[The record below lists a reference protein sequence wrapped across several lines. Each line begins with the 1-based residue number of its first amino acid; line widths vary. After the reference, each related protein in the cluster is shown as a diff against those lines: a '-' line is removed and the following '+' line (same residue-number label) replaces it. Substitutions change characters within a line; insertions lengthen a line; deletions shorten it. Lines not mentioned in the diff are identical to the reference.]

1 MTAFADERARFPS
14 AESVLHEHEKRER
27 AWTPAARWRAI
38 QETIAWAEAQAT
50 VKRNTPAACIERER
64 ARRA

>member
-1 MTAFADERARFPS
+1 MTAPADDTPGIPPDDP
-14 AESVLHEHEKRER
+14 VLQEHDKRER

-50 VKRNTPAACIERER
+50 VKRNTPAACIQRER
-64 ARRA
+64 ARTA

>member
-1 MTAFADERARFPS
+1 MTAPAADRPGTPADNL
-14 AESVLHEHEKRER
+14 VLHEHEKRER

-64 ARRA
+64 ARKA

>member
-1 MTAFADERARFPS
+1 MTAPADDTAGFPS
-14 AESVLHEHEKRER
+14 TESVLHEHEKRER
-27 AWTPAARWRAI
+27 AWTLAARWRAI

-64 ARRA
+64 ARRP